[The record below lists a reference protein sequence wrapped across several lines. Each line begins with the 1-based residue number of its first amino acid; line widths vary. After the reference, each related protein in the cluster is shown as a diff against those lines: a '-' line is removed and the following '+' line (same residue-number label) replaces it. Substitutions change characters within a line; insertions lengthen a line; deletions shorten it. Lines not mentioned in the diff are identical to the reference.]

1 METVYPVELPGYPE
15 GTSGL
20 SEADCLAAL
29 QDVPKEWDYVV
40 DNPRRGVEAHLR
52 EVPGYAR
59 YYEASDRYFPRRG
72 NAVLTELR
80 GQRRFESSQRIIGS
94 QGLSTATRRR
104 RRRLRQR

>member
-1 METVYPVELPGYPE
+1 METVYPVELPGYTE

-29 QDVPKEWDYVV
+29 QDVPKEWIYVV
-40 DNPRRGVEAHLR
+40 DNPRRGAEAHLR

-72 NAVLTELR
+72 NAVLPELR
-80 GQRRFESSQRIIGS
+80 GQRRFEGSQRIIGC
-94 QGLSTATRRR
+94 QVLSTATRCR

>member
-40 DNPRRGVEAHLR
+40 DNPAGAWRLSYGRFSGMLVTTRPPTGTFHD
-52 EVPGYAR
+52 EVM
-59 YYEASDRYFPRRG
+59 
-72 NAVLTELR
+72 
-80 GQRRFESSQRIIGS
+80 
-94 QGLSTATRRR
+94 LS
-104 RRRLRQR
+104 